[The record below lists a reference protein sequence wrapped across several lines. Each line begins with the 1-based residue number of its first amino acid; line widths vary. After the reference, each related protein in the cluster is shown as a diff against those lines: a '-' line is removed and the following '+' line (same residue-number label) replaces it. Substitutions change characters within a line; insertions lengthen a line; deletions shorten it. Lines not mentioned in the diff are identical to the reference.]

1 MLVLIDESGCPGFKL
16 TKGST
21 PFFVVGMVIFNDFS
35 QAEAASE
42 AIIALRQALG
52 VNPEFKFSKTH
63 LAIKDNFFNTICAY
77 DFQVMALVV
86 NKSNIYSLKLR
97 NDTDSFYNYFVKTLM
112 QYDGDI
118 LQNASIKID
127 GSGDKEFK
135 KALTSYL
142 RQSIGE
148 HKIKKFKFIDSKKDN
163 LIQLADMVVGAIARS
178 YSETR
183 RDASRWLNVLKKTGK
198 IKNIWDFK

>member
-21 PFFVVGMVIFNDFS
+21 PYFVVSMVIFKDFK
-35 QAEAASE
+35 QAEDAGKTIE
-42 AIIALRQALG
+42 ELRQTLS

-63 LAIKDNFFNTICAY
+63 PTVKDKFFEEMCHY
-77 DFQVMALVV
+77 DFEIRALVV
-86 NKSNIYSLKLR
+86 DKRNVYSQKLR
-97 NDTDSFYNYFVKTLM
+97 NDTDSFYNYFVKMLM
-112 QYDGDI
+112 QYDDDV
-118 LQNASIKID
+118 LQDASIKID

-142 RQSIGE
+142 RQRIGE
-148 HKIKKFKFIDSKKDN
+148 HKIKKFKFTDSRKDN

-178 YSETR
+178 YSDSR
-183 RDASRWLNVLKKTGK
+183 KDANRWLDVLKRKGK
-198 IKNIWDFK
+198 IKDIWDFK